1 MNRIYR
7 NHPLLFA
14 ILWIVVYVIALSIGD
29 NLSRNL
35 GIEKSVT
42 VVIAGVLTTAL
53 ILWLKRNDL
62 TREYGLCP
70 SKVPAGRLLC
80 YLPLVLL
87 ASVNLWFGVTWN
99 LTPLETGCY
108 IMAMFFVGFLEEV
121 IFRGL
126 LFKAMARDNL
136 KTAVIVSSVTFGI
149 GHIVNLFNGSGAQL
163 LANFCQVCYAV
174 AAGFL
179 FVIIFYKSKSLLPCI
194 ATHSLLNAL
203 SAFAPPL
210 DDAQQ
215 ILSASLLCLIP
226 GVYILWLLRQ
236 NTPSDEEKEAA
247 HG

>member
-7 NHPLLFA
+7 NNPLLFA

-29 NLSRNL
+29 NLSSNL

-42 VVIAGVLTTAL
+42 VVIAGILTTAL

-62 TREYGLCP
+62 IKEYGLCP

-87 ASVNLWFGVTWN
+87 ASINLWFGVTMN
-99 LTPLETGCY
+99 LTLLETGLY
-108 IMAMFFVGFLEEV
+108 IISMFFVGFLEEV

-149 GHIVNLFNGSGAQL
+149 GHIVNLFNGSGADL
-163 LANFCQVCYAV
+163 LGSGLQVVYAI
-174 AAGFL
+174 AAGFMFTAL
-179 FVIIFYKSKSLLPCI
+179 FYKTKSLWACI
-194 ATHSLLNAL
+194 IAHGCLNAL
-203 SAFAPPL
+203 SVFADEGAMTPL
-210 DDAQQ
+210 MEVG
-215 ILSASLLCLIP
+215 SAAVLTVVAA
-226 GVYILWLLRQ
+226 GYGWYIWKKV
-236 NTPSDEEKEAA
+236 E
-247 HG
+247 